1 MALLKDMKRNQQLSK
16 IQWILEPPRAPSV
29 HQDTYHDEDPTWA
42 EGQRFE
48 YDTQTQSG
56 FENAIG
62 YTKGSPP

>member
-1 MALLKDMKRNQQLSK
+1 M
-16 IQWILEPPRAPSV
+16 LEPPRAPSV